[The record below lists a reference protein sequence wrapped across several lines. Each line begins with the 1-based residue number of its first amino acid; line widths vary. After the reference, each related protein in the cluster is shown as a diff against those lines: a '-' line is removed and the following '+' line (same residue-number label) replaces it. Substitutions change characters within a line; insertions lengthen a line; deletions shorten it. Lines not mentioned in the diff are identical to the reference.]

1 MAAPCFAPGSGRLI
15 LFLIIVVLHSAFCKA
30 ISALPIFNLVDD
42 CGGVGDGRTLNS
54 APTMRCLERIAEA
67 GGGVIYWPPGRFLH
81 SPFNVTTNG
90 TTLLLAPGATLLATT
105 NVSLWPVIAPL
116 PGYGCS
122 REYPSSPNRF
132 SAFITV
138 WNASGVRITSNAS
151 DSNGAHGVLD
161 GQGAIWWGMR
171 KAHTLVRDPGAVI
184 ETMYADHV
192 ELDNIDVVMS
202 PYYHVHPYAS
212 SFIHVHDV
220 RVSSGHAGP
229 ETDGIDPDSSHDV
242 LIERVV
248 IDTGDDAIAVKSGWN
263 EPGLAFNRSSH
274 SILVRDSVLSTGAN
288 AFCMGSEMSGSVY
301 NVTAVNVT
309 CADVDVCFRL
319 KSALGRGGFIRD
331 IGMYDSRIVIARTAI
346 SMSDYYGGAPGP
358 INASL
363 VPQVGNVTI
372 RGLIGEVIEAA
383 GSFEGLNNSDITG
396 IVLQDIHLG
405 APKRSWEPCVNV
417 SGTQHNVTPPACA
430 SFVPS

>member
-1 MAAPCFAPGSGRLI
+1 M
-15 LFLIIVVLHSAFCKA
+15 VH
-30 ISALPIFNLVDD
+30 
-42 CGGVGDGRTLNS
+42 
-54 APTMRCLERIAEA
+54 CLDRIAEA
-67 GGGVIYWPPGRFLH
+67 GGGTIYWPPGRFLH

-105 NVSLWPVIAPL
+105 NVTLWPVISPL

-122 REYPSSPNRF
+122 REFPSSPNRF

-138 WNASGVRITSNAS
+138 WNASAVRITTNTTDRHSAR
-151 DSNGAHGVLD
+151 GVLN
-161 GQGAIWWGMR
+161 GQGVMWWNMR

-192 ELDNIDVVMS
+192 ELDHIDVVMS

-212 SFIHVHDV
+212 SFVHVHDA
-220 RVSSGHAGP
+220 RVSSGHSGP

-288 AFCMGSEMSGSVY
+288 AFCVGSEMSGGVY
-301 NVTAVNVT
+301 NVTAFNVT

-331 IGMYDSRIVIARTAI
+331 IAMYDSRILIARTAI

-358 INASL
+358 VNASL
-363 VPQVGNVTI
+363 VPRVGNATI
-372 RGLIGEVIEAA
+372 RGLVGEVIEAA
-383 GSFEGLNNSDITG
+383 GSFEGLNNSAIGG
-396 IVLQDIHLG
+396 IVLRDIRLG
-405 APKRSWEPCVNV
+405 APRDSWKPCVNV